1 MFPDLMRDDVFRL
14 ETARLWLRWPRQSD
28 ARAVADIACA
38 KEAADLSASIPHL
51 APRGDADGFVL
62 SARGDNMQGAR
73 LTLAITP
80 KARPNVLIGMV
91 GVAPAQTPGE
101 GELGYWIGAPWRG
114 SGFTTEAVQ
123 ALIGASFDLAG
134 LEAITA
140 AVEVGNPA
148 ARRVLEK
155 CGFSP
160 DGERVREDSRFAVLR
175 LARTASGIVP
185 SAIVPVPAGA
195 LGTAATVT
203 TAEPPLAA
211 E

>member
-38 KEAADLSASIPHL
+38 RESVDLSASIPHL
-51 APRGDADGFVL
+51 APRGDADGFVVA
-62 SARGDNMQGAR
+62 ARGDNMLGAR

-91 GVAPAQTPGE
+91 GVAPGDAPGE
-101 GELGYWIGAPWRG
+101 GELGYWIGAPWQG
-114 SGFTTEAVQ
+114 AGHTTEAVQ
-123 ALIGASFDLAG
+123 ALIGACFDIAG
-134 LEAITA
+134 LDAITA
-140 AVEVGNPA
+140 AVEAGNPA

-155 CGFSP
+155 CGFAPAGVSP
-160 DGERVREDSRFAVLR
+160 RGGASLDIMR
-175 LARTASGIVP
+175 LARPGAAIAHKAGIAP
-185 SAIVPVPAGA
+185 GAGLIPEA
-195 LGTAATVT
+195 GIA
-203 TAEPPLAA
+203 LAA

>member
-62 SARGDNMQGAR
+62 AARSDNMQGAR

-80 KARPNVLIGMV
+80 KARPNALIGML
-91 GVAPAQTPGE
+91 GVAPSQTPGE
-101 GELGYWIGAPWRG
+101 AELGYWIGVPWQG
-114 SGFTTEAVQ
+114 AGYMTEAVR
-123 ALIGASFDLAG
+123 AMLGACFDIAG
-134 LEAITA
+134 LRAVTA
-140 AVEVGNPA
+140 ATQGDDPA
-148 ARRVLEK
+148 GRRVLEK
-155 CGFSP
+155 CGFAP
-160 DGERVREDSRFAVLR
+160 AGERVVGAVRLDLLR
-175 LARTASGIVP
+175 LERRASAAG
-185 SAIVPVPAGA
+185 SRLTAGA
-195 LGTAATVT
+195 AGRDM
-203 TAEPPLAA
+203 PLAA